1 MASRG
6 QIYIEENV
14 SRTHLSVNN
23 LLMCLYSRSLVSNLR
38 EYNMLLFLLIM
49 VRVKKEDKVNRNSLT
64 QTSSKPIVY
73 NTKYAKLNV
82 HSQLNLNITVQI
94 KTRWEAEIN
103 RHQRIGRKKYVQE
116 YTR

>member
-6 QIYIEENV
+6 KIYIEENV

-23 LLMCLYSRSLVSNLR
+23 LLMCLYSRSLR

-82 HSQLNLNITVQI
+82 RSQLNLNNTVQI

>member
-6 QIYIEENV
+6 KIYIEENV

-82 HSQLNLNITVQI
+82 RSQLNLNNTVQI